1 MSSTDLP
8 AKAASVSDLTARAAV
23 VILLCGALL
32 AGCGDDSASRESGIA
47 DVYIVAIEWVL
58 AESEFATDPALDEMS
73 VVYVDSLG
81 PHEIDLDAQVEV
93 VRHFEGAVDIR
104 FVDTRTEA
112 LDESEVGAPVRDG
125 GLLLGLGVVPVEGP
139 IDIRAEVYRT
149 SDRVVGYRFRL
160 VRSGQTMVLIEPP
173 ERVEPE
179 SLVGE
184 L

>member
-1 MSSTDLP
+1 MFRRATP
-8 AKAASVSDLTARAAV
+8 RRAAV
-23 VILLCGALL
+23 VVLLCGALL
-32 AGCGDDSASRESGIA
+32 VGCGDDNASRDSDVA
-47 DVYIVAIEWVL
+47 DVYIVVVEWVL
-58 AESEFATDPALDEMS
+58 AESEFAPDPALDEVS
-73 VVYVDSLG
+73 PVYVDSLG
-81 PHEIDLDAQVEV
+81 PDEIDLDVQVEV
-93 VRHFEGAVDIR
+93 VRHFERDVDIR

-112 LDESEVGAPVRDG
+112 LDESDVGAPVRDG

-139 IDIRAEVYRT
+139 IDIRAEVYKT
-149 SDRVVGYRFRL
+149 LDRVVGYRFRL